1 MGQKVK
7 IWKLYNTRD
16 LGNLEVF
23 QTYFN
28 SVSDKRSL
36 SVD

>member
-16 LGNLEVF
+16 VGSLAVF
-23 QTYFN
+23 QAYFN